1 MQRHLNSF
9 IGVQRAV
16 LMERGHDSSEFLALA
31 YVKLFEPKH
40 KISLRQAVV
49 LLHKNLLN
57 SSWN

>member
-1 MQRHLNSF
+1 MQRHFNSF

-40 KISLRQAVV
+40 KISLRQAAV
-49 LLHKNLLN
+49 LFCTRIY
-57 SSWN
+57 